1 MRVLVT
7 GASGLLGLNLALEA
21 AKTHTVFGLVN
32 SHSLDTQEFTILQGN
47 LLEPGTVE
55 RILDQTQPDWVIH
68 CAALAVVDACE
79 SDPVQA
85 QQLNS
90 ELPAKLA
97 EHVARGGARLL
108 HISTDAVFD
117 GQQGNYSEH
126 DSPNPLSTYA
136 RTKLAGERRV
146 AQVDPQAII
155 ARVNLYGWSLIGQR
169 SLGEFFFTNL
179 SAGREVMG
187 FTDVF
192 FCPLLAND
200 LANILLEMLSL
211 KLTGLY
217 HVVSPECLSKYDFG
231 VRLARKFGL
240 DEELIQPRSVEQA
253 GLTAARS
260 PRLTLRTEKL
270 VNALGH
276 DLPDIA
282 TGLESY
288 YQLYQLGYPERLLR
302 LATGR

>member
-90 ELPAKLA
+90 ELPVKLA